1 MRPSTHKKNRLKPH
15 FFAGLLLLGLV
26 GSQSIDVYGQQSP
39 SGKISPIG
47 SSGRPIASKTDL
59 AQLLNELALRHHV
72 IFNYDTDLLAN
83 KLVSSDVLASLPRH
97 LDRMLTRLLAP
108 YNITF
113 QRTKN
118 TYVLY
123 QEPIRA
129 TASAQH
135 YPTGLSPIKSAF
147 SDEKQPTY
155 QLTGN
160 VVTTTGEALPG
171 VTIVLKNTSA
181 GTTTSLDGTYNLSVP
196 ERTGTLIF
204 SYIGYATQEYPF
216 AENTTINVQLA
227 EDTKLLNE
235 IVVTGYSVENRRELT
250 GAVST
255 VKPTQLQIVPSA
267 NVEQQLQGRVAGV
280 TVITNGQPGTSS
292 QIRVRGFGSFGGNQ
306 PLYVVDGV
314 PTQSIQFINPND
326 IETTTVLKD
335 AASASIYGARS
346 AAGVIVLTTKKG
358 QRRVQKLSVSYDG
371 LYGVTDPGKGLPILT
386 PQEQAD
392 WTWQAR
398 KNDLF
403 QTGTAVGSNSFA
415 GIANGQ
421 YGSGQTPVL
430 PDYLLV
436 GRNAG
441 VVGSVDLAAEQAHYN
456 INPANGAIYNVIPAN
471 KQGTDWYKA
480 ITRVAPMTR
489 HTLGFSGGTETS
501 RYYLSLSMQ
510 RQAGIVRNND
520 FSRYTFRTNTE
531 FDLTK
536 KLRFGENVQVAYV
549 SATGLQGTTGNAL
562 GNSTNNNSSVASDE
576 NDILSAFRMAPIIP
590 VYNSFGEYAG
600 TAAPGFSNP
609 RNPVASRDG
618 QANNLTHMVSIFG
631 NAYLAY
637 DPIPAVTLTSSLGGT
652 YYTNYATSHT
662 RSTYENSE
670 NIANYTYSEA
680 SNAGLAWTFTNTT
693 QYKQTFGK
701 HDLSLLAG
709 LEALNTGSGRGI
721 VGSGIN
727 PFSTDPDYVTLSTT
741 TPGATRQ
748 VSSTYSKGNNF
759 YSVFGQA
766 KYTFNDK
773 YIATAVVRRDGSS
786 QFGPSNRFGVFP
798 AFSAAWRISSEEF
811 MRSLPWISDLKIRGG
826 YGLMGNSNYLS
837 STNQFN
843 LFATNAAN
851 GYDLGATNKS
861 VESGYY
867 PSQYGNPDAKW
878 ETSTTSNVGID
889 GSFFN
894 NRLEVM
900 IDFWRKDNK
909 DLLYQLALP
918 SVVGVRANAP
928 FLNVASMRNQGI
940 DLLLT
945 TRGKLVGEL
954 SYEVTGIGSFLSNRI
969 TAIAP
974 SVPYFSSGGTRI
986 GGPVVRNE
994 PGHTLSSFYGY
1005 QVVGLFNSKEDVAS
1019 AATQTG
1025 AAPGRFRFA
1034 DLNGDRK
1041 IDDND
1046 RTYLGSPIPKFTGSI
1061 TLGLKYKGFDLNT
1074 NLYASLGSQIFNNQ
1088 RWFTDFYP
1096 SFTGAAVSTR
1106 VKDSWLPTHTDTTVP
1121 IFESATNFSTNTQPN
1136 SYYVENGSYGRMQY
1150 LNLGYS
1156 FSNALLSHLK
1166 MSRLRVSVSAT
1177 NLFTITK
1184 YSGLDPAVGGLADA
1198 TFGIDVGNYPVT
1210 QGYNLGVSVG
1220 F

>member
-1 MRPSTHKKNRLKPH
+1 MKESFYRVLQATFLGSM
-15 FFAGLLLLGLV
+15 LLLWSLNAFAQDRRV
-26 GSQSIDVYGQQSP
+26 T
-39 SGKISPIG
+39 GKITG
-47 SSGRPIASKTDL
+47 SDGAIPG
-59 AQLLNELALRHHV
+59 
-72 IFNYDTDLLAN
+72 AN
-83 KLVSSDVLASLPRH
+83 
-97 LDRMLTRLLAP
+97 
-108 YNITF
+108 
-113 QRTKN
+113 
-118 TYVLY
+118 
-123 QEPIRA
+123 
-129 TASAQH
+129 
-135 YPTGLSPIKSAF
+135 
-147 SDEKQPTY
+147 
-155 QLTGN
+155 
-160 VVTTTGEALPG
+160 
-171 VTIVLKNTSA
+171 IVLK
-181 GTTTSLDGTYNLSVP
+181 GTQ
-196 ERTGTLIF
+196 TGTSSDANGNFALTIRGENPVLII
-204 SYIGYATQEYPF
+204 SSIGSKTQEIIIGNRISI
-216 AENTTINVQLA
+216 EVKL
-227 EDTKLLNE
+227 EDEANALSE
-235 IVVTGYSVENRRELT
+235 VVVTGYSTENRRDVT

-255 VKPTQLQIVPSA
+255 VKPAQLQLVPSA

-335 AASASIYGARS
+335 AASASIYGARA

-358 QRRVQKLSVSYDG
+358 QRKAQKLSISYDG
-371 LYGVTDPGKGLPILT
+371 LYGVTDPGKGPSILN

-398 KNDLF
+398 RNDLF
-403 QTGTAVGSNSFA
+403 QSGTAIGANSFA

-436 GRNAG
+436 GKNAG
-441 VVGSVDLAAEQAHYN
+441 VVGAVDLTAEAAKYN
-456 INPANGAIYNVIPAN
+456 VNPANGAIYSVIAAN
-471 KQGTDWYKA
+471 KRGTDWYKA
-480 ITRVAPMTR
+480 ITRTAPMTR
-489 HTLGFSGGTETS
+489 HTLGFSGGTENS
-501 RYYLSLSMQ
+501 RYYLSLGMQ
-510 RQAGIVRNND
+510 QQAGIITNNN
-520 FSRYTFRTNTE
+520 FSRYTLRANTE
-531 FDLTK
+531 FDITK
-536 KLRFGENVQVAYV
+536 KLRFGENIQVAYV
-549 SATGLQGTTGNAL
+549 SATGLQGSVGNSL
-562 GNSTNNNSSVASDE
+562 GNSTNNNASVSGDE
-576 NDILSAFRMAPIIP
+576 NDVLTAFRMAPIIP
-590 VYNSFGEYAG
+590 VYNAFGGYAG
-600 TAAPGFSNP
+600 TAAPGFNNP
-609 RNPVASRDG
+609 RNPVANRESV
-618 QANNLTHMVSIFG
+618 ANNINYTVFGSG
-631 NAYLAY
+631 NAYLEY
-637 DPIPAVTLTSSLGGT
+637 DVIPGLMLRSSLGGT
-652 YYTNYATSHT
+652 YFTNYNNSYV

-680 SNAGLAWTFTNTT
+680 SNVGLAWTFTNTA

-701 HDLSLLAG
+701 HDLSVLAG
-709 LEALNTGSGRGI
+709 LEALNTGNGRGI
-721 VGSGIN
+721 AGSGIN
-727 PFSTDPDYVTLSTT
+727 PFSTDPNYVTLNTT

-748 VSSTYSKGNNF
+748 VSSTYGKGNNF
-759 YSVFGQA
+759 YSIFGQA
-766 KYTFNDK
+766 KYTYNDK

-786 QFGPSNRFGVFP
+786 QFGPANRYGVFP

-811 MRSLPWISDLKIRGG
+811 MKNLPWVSDLKIRGG

-851 GYDLGATNKS
+851 GYDLGATNNS
-861 VESGYY
+861 IATGYY
-867 PSQYGNPDAKW
+867 PSQIGNADAKW
-878 ETSTTSNVGID
+878 ETSITSNIGID

-894 NRLEVM
+894 NRLEVVV
-900 IDFWRKDNK
+900 DFWRKDTK

-945 TRGKLVGEL
+945 TRGKLVGDL
-954 SYEVTGIGSFLSNRI
+954 SYEVTGIGSFLSNQI

-974 SVPYFSSGGTRI
+974 LVPYFTGGGTRI

-994 PGHTLSSFYGY
+994 AGHTLSSFYGY
-1005 QVVGLFNSKEDVAS
+1005 QVVGLFNSKEEVAS

-1034 DLNGDRK
+1034 DLNGDKK

-1061 TLGLKYKGFDLNT
+1061 TLGLKYKSFDLNT

-1096 SFTGAAVSTR
+1096 SFTGAAVSSR
-1106 VKDSWLPTHTDTTVP
+1106 VKDSWLPTNMNTNVP
-1121 IFESATNFSTNTQPN
+1121 IFESAANFSTNTQPN

-1150 LNLGYS
+1150 LNLGYT
-1156 FSNALLSHLK
+1156 FPNALLSRANL
-1166 MSRLRVSVSAT
+1166 SRLRVSVSAT

-1184 YSGLDPAVGGLADA
+1184 YSGLDPAVGGGSDA

-1210 QGYNLGVSVG
+1210 RGYNVGVSFG